1 MLQFI
6 YVLPL
11 AFVANA
17 MFVATMQRLV
27 HYAGGEQTAAP
38 PAPSNWPRSALR

>member
-1 MLQFI
+1 
-6 YVLPL
+6 
-11 AFVANA
+11 

-38 PAPSNWPRSALR
+38 PAPSNWPRSALRWWNGTILWI